1 MRTKENLSQEEINMY
16 SRHLILPEVGL
27 QGQLKLLNSKVLIV
41 GTGALGSPAILYL
54 AAAGVGTIGI
64 VDFDTVEFSNL
75 QRQIIHTTND
85 VGNLKI
91 SSAKSSIE
99 AINKNINVITYNE
112 KLTSQNAIEIIKNFD
127 VVVDGTDNFP
137 ARYLIND
144 SCVFLNKPFVY
155 GAIFRFEG
163 QVTVFNFENGP
174 CYRCI
179 FPNPP
184 KANTVPSCSEAG
196 VFGVLPGI
204 IGTIQATETIKILL
218 NKGEV
223 LKARLLTLNALKME
237 FKELKFNKD
246 LNCPVCS
253 KNATI
258 KELID
263 YEEFCGLKNMEE
275 KLEIQELKLDEFKKL
290 LKNESLELI
299 DIRPEKD
306 FKISNIANSKNI
318 PFETLEQNI
327 NKIDN
332 SKKVVFIC
340 TIGLK
345 SKEAIFKLYSFGLK
359 ADFYSLQ
366 GGFTTWQNSLIKD

>member
-1 MRTKENLSQEEINMY
+1 MKTKESLSQEEINRY

-54 AAAGVGTIGI
+54 AAAGIGTIGV
-64 VDFDTVEFSNL
+64 VDFDVVDFSNL
-75 QRQIIHTTND
+75 QRQIIHKTCD

-91 SSAKSSIE
+91 SSAKNSIN
-99 AINKNINVITYNE
+99 AINPNINVITYNE
-112 KLTSQNAIEIIKNFD
+112 RLTSKNALDIIKDFD

-144 SCVFLNKPFVY
+144 ACVFLNKPFVY

-163 QVTVFNFENGP
+163 QVSVFNYEDGP

-184 KANTVPSCSEAG
+184 KANMVLSCSEAG
-196 VFGVLPGI
+196 VLGVLPGI

-223 LKARLLTLNALKME
+223 LKARLLTLNALKIS

-246 LNCPVCS
+246 SNCFVCS
-253 KNATI
+253 NNATI

-263 YEEFCGLKNMEE
+263 YEEFCGLKN
-275 KLEIQELKLDEFKKL
+275 LESKIEINELNIDEFKKL
-290 LKNESLELI
+290 QEKESLELI
-299 DIRPEKD
+299 DIRPKD
-306 FKISNIANSKNI
+306 DFNRSNITNSKNI

-327 NKIDN
+327 SSIDN
-332 SKKVVFIC
+332 SKKVVLIC

-345 SKEAIFKLYSFGLK
+345 SKEAISKLHLLGLK

-366 GGFTTWQNSLIKD
+366 GGFTTWQNSLK